1 MRSITT
7 LKGPLHAGEESD
19 ELLLRRLQDGERA
32 ALDELMR
39 RHHAPLTRFVHHYIH
54 GAPGVEDIVQESF
67 IRLYFKAK
75 GFRFQSAART
85 WLYQIAVNLCKD
97 YRRKNRQLFVSLDL
111 NLHDQEMQEPGID
124 EQIQHKRDLT
134 KLSKHIDQLP
144 EKLKTALILFAVEE
158 RSQEEC
164 ASLLGITTKA
174 LEMRVYRARK
184 LLSDKLSTQRN

>member
-7 LKGPLHAGEESD
+7 PKSPFHADEESD
-19 ELLLRRLQDGERA
+19 ELLLRRVQDGERA

-75 GFRFQSAART
+75 GFRFQSAPRT

-97 YRRKNRQLFVSLDL
+97 YRRKNRQVFVSWDI
-111 NLHDQEMQEPGID
+111 NVHDQEIQEPGID

-134 KLSKHIDQLP
+134 RLTKHIDKLP
-144 EKLKTALILFAVEE
+144 DKLKTALILFAVEE

-164 ASLLGITTKA
+164 AELLGISPKA

-184 LLSDKLSTQRN
+184 LLADKLAT